1 MPINRSFRGRN
12 LGVDNHGGRLPPG
25 QSLTHRFPVLTAGP
39 SPLHRSAAE
48 WTLTLNV
55 GPQQVARWTWDDF
68 QALPQTEQLVD
79 IHCVTTWSKFDTR
92 WRGVTV
98 DNLLAA
104 AGVQAP
110 TPWVLAHSQDGY
122 STNLPLADLTQ
133 GHAMVATHFDD
144 KPLTHE
150 HGGPARLLVPHLYF
164 WKSAKW
170 LTSLQFTTEDEAGF
184 WERRGYHNRGDP
196 FREERYG

>member
-1 MPINRSFRGRN
+1 MPINRSFLGRN
-12 LGVDNHGGRLPPG
+12 RGVDNHGGRLPPG
-25 QSLTHRFPVLTAGP
+25 QSLTLKVGP
-39 SPLHRSAAE
+39 RLVAQ
-48 WTLTLNV
+48 WTL
-55 GPQQVARWTWDDF
+55 ADF
-68 QALPQTEQLVD
+68 RALPQSEQVVD

-98 DNLLAA
+98 DDLLAA

-133 GHAMVATHFDD
+133 GRAMVATHFDD

-164 WKSAKW
+164 WKSGSPRFQCNK
-170 LTSLQFTTEDEAGF
+170 
-184 WERRGYHNRGDP
+184 
-196 FREERYG
+196 